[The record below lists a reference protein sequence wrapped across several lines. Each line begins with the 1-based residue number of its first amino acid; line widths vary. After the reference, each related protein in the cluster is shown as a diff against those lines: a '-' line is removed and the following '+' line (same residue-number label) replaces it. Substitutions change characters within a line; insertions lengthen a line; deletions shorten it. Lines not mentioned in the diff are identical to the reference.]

1 MDSRAALLKEGSIL
15 KMKKAELE
23 QYTVPTLPKSRRDTV
38 YYTQSVRYIVRSGYS
53 PNKKTLIVAFYDR
66 EAAASGFSLPVGVLY
81 LRKDEYLT
89 KTVVNSEVKWR
100 ECRIKRVLKMG
111 YRTENVCLTQ
121 TDRKRILTFLER
133 SSDSPKY
140 YEENR
145 EDPIHDLLERF
156 QTDILERRLARKKAK
171 RAAEIDLRMTEVP
184 RHLPKSFSR
193 WLDEKPLLRSRY
205 LYYKR
210 VKRNLAA
217 CHCTHCRRDF
227 FLKRE
232 ETQAFPAH
240 NKEGRCPH
248 CGSAVI
254 FKAMGK
260 TKCLTDWERAAV
272 MQRTKKGEV
281 VIRYFTLE
289 RQFGK
294 PCSPPQTKYSEEG
307 RLFLSPTG
315 EITGEY
321 KNGYSVNTGRH
332 GWYAVSDQL
341 VGRKEEID
349 FILRLGLYRSCENLW
364 FQERYL
370 FTANLHAM
378 LKMLNLSFD
387 LKRIFRAGKADVT
400 SYLLRSFRYPF
411 APSLYR
417 IGLEKVGK
425 DLLQEYYDPISKVT
439 SGPLHKQLGVSK
451 KELGWARESGW
462 GMEEINYMVTLHD
475 PAIQK
480 EEVQWFTTHKIPIKT
495 IQLLRQFTTYHRMIR
510 YLTEQHQKHKEHYA
524 YSSLPSTLEQWNDYL
539 EMCEKLGYD
548 RKQDRVLFPRDLRE
562 EHDKVVHLIQIQKN
576 AEMDRKIK
584 EIYPGLEE
592 RYSYEEDRYLIRPP
606 KDFEDFIKEGAAL
619 SHCVC
624 ANGYYRD
631 HVAGNHL
638 IFFVRDTAD
647 AESPLCTMEYDTQ
660 RRKVLQLRGYRNQAA
675 PPEVRAFVDRW
686 LEERCLH
693 REKKVAA

>member
-1 MDSRAALLKEGSIL
+1 
-15 KMKKAELE
+15 MKKAELE
-23 QYTVPTLPKSRRDTV
+23 RYAVPALPKSRRDAI
-38 YYTQSVRYIVRSGYS
+38 YRTQPVRYIVRSKYS

-89 KTVVNSEVKWR
+89 KTIINSEVKWR
-100 ECRIKRVLKMG
+100 ECRIKRALKMG

-133 SSDSPKY
+133 SSDSPKH

-184 RHLPKSFSR
+184 RHLPKSFLR
-193 WLDEKPLLRSRY
+193 WVDEKPLLRSRY

-217 CHCTHCRRDF
+217 CYCTHCRRDF

-260 TKCLTDWERAAV
+260 TKCLTDQENAAV

-289 RQFGK
+289 RRFGK
-294 PCSPPQTKYSEEG
+294 PDSLPQTGYSEDG

-321 KNGYSVNTGRH
+321 KYGHSVSTGRY
-332 GWYAVSDQL
+332 GWHTVKDQL
-341 VGRKEEID
+341 VGEKENID
-349 FILRLGLYRSCENLW
+349 FQINIGMYMTCENLW
-364 FQERYL
+364 FKERYL
-370 FTANLHAM
+370 FPANLHAM

-462 GMEEINYMVTLHD
+462 GMKEVDYMVTLHD

-480 EEVQWFTTHKIPIKT
+480 HEAQWFAAHDIPIKT

-524 YSSLPSTLEQWNDYL
+524 YSSLLNASNQWKDYL

-562 EHDKVVHLIQIQKN
+562 EHDKVVQLIQIQKN

-584 EIYPGLEE
+584 EIYPELEE
-592 RYSYEEDRYLIRPP
+592 RYSYGEDRYLIRPP

-631 HVAGNHL
+631 HVAGTHL
-638 IFFVRDTAD
+638 IFFVRDAAD
-647 AESPLCTMEYDTQ
+647 AESPLCTMEYDAQ

-675 PPEVRAFVDRW
+675 PPEVQKFVDRW
-686 LEERCLH
+686 LERKCAGKMN
-693 REKKVAA
+693 RRAA